1 MELFRSLVAL
11 GGRFVSAAVALSTP
25 ERRGDLARV
34 LACTVLGG
42 VAGWLLVPS
51 RPGAPQES
59 ATAPLPAVLLEG
71 RPLPLDGDAQHTLD
85 VARAIAREWTAQKM
99 TVGVAGA
106 APRESRR
113 EDLGARVDGERL
125 AALVGQLRDPRS
137 ALRRLHAE
145 ASRANPAAGPLKVP
159 LPVVVDGARALRALV
174 ALKDDVDRAP
184 VDARLDLAAHKLLP
198 DEPGQR
204 MDVHATLARLDAAL
218 LGRERDAVDAVL
230 EPVPAARPAS
240 AIGDV
245 QTGDVIGWFETKY
258 ARDLKH
264 EARTFNLKL
273 AASKLDGHV
282 LMPGEVF
289 DFNEVVGPRSEV
301 NGYKVAPVI
310 AQGELVDGIGGGT
323 CQVAGTL
330 HGAAFFAGLDI
341 VERRPHTRPSFYIK
355 MGMDAAVAYP
365 AITLRLRNPFPYPV
379 VLHET
384 VQGGVVRAEILGPK
398 RTRDV
403 TFVRK
408 MADVTPFAE
417 KEIPD
422 PKIPKGERVLS
433 QRGIPGFK
441 ITRYRLLR
449 DGAFAV
455 RERMQDSYPPTTQIW
470 RVGTG
475 EPDPKFEPRD
485 DAHPEY
491 VADEYLAISQGP
503 HIVAPK
509 TGQPSPEPGG
519 AMVESRVAGR
529 YGTHG
534 WTEREG
540 FAKSMEAAMASRS
553 RRGSAS
559 QGRRPSPSDDEPG
572 VD

>member
-1 MELFRSLVAL
+1 
-11 GGRFVSAAVALSTP
+11 
-25 ERRGDLARV
+25 
-34 LACTVLGG
+34 
-42 VAGWLLVPS
+42 
-51 RPGAPQES
+51 
-59 ATAPLPAVLLEG
+59 
-71 RPLPLDGDAQHTLD
+71 
-85 VARAIAREWTAQKM
+85 
-99 TVGVAGA
+99 
-106 APRESRR
+106 
-113 EDLGARVDGERL
+113 
-125 AALVGQLRDPRS
+125 
-137 ALRRLHAE
+137 
-145 ASRANPAAGPLKVP
+145 
-159 LPVVVDGARALRALV
+159 
-174 ALKDDVDRAP
+174 
-184 VDARLDLAAHKLLP
+184 
-198 DEPGQR
+198 

-218 LGRERDAVDAVL
+218 LARGNAGGAVSSLDVVV
-230 EPVPAARPAS
+230 ESVPPSRTAS
-240 AIGDV
+240 AIGDIEL
-245 QTGDVIGWFETKY
+245 GDVIGYFETKY
-258 ARDLKH
+258 ARDQKH
-264 EARTFNLKL
+264 EARTFNLRL

-282 LMPGEVF
+282 LMPGDVF
-289 DFNEVVGPRSEV
+289 DFNDVVGPRSEV

-341 VERRPHTRPSFYIK
+341 VERKPHTRPSFYIK

-365 AITLRLRNPFPYPV
+365 AITLRLRNPFSYPV

-408 MADVTPFAE
+408 VAEVTPFAD
-417 KEIPD
+417 KEVPD
-422 PKIPKGERVLS
+422 PKVPKGERVLS

-475 EPDPKFEPRD
+475 EPDPKFEPHD

-491 VADEYLAISQGP
+491 VADDYLAISQGP
-503 HIVAPK
+503 HILAPR
-509 TGQPSPEPGG
+509 TGLPSAEPGG
-519 AMVESRVAGR
+519 ATVESRVAGR

-540 FAKSMEAAMASRS
+540 LAKSPDGASVSRS
-553 RRGSAS
+553 RRGSAARS
-559 QGRRPSPSDDEPG
+559 RRTPDGDEEPG